1 MKKNIIVDIRS
12 MVESCEFARLL
23 KQFPASEEC
32 HYIALTPMA
41 FYVLQEN
48 GIAYSRI
55 HDFVSEK
62 DFSTHVLHRIKA
74 FKTLLQ
80 TFDKVFF
87 RVDDSVD

>member
-55 HDFVSEK
+55 HDFVFSFFTHSC
-62 DFSTHVLHRIKA
+62 DFS
-74 FKTLLQ
+74 
-80 TFDKVFF
+80 
-87 RVDDSVD
+87 SVKHCGCVRAYN